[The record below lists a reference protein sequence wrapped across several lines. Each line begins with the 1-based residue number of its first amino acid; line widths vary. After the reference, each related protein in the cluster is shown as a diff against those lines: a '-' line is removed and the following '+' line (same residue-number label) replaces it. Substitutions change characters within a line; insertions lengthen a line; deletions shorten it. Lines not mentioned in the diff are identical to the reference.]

1 LVGRTLPKRRGE
13 IIVKNMT
20 LPNGKSSVNRNVN
33 VGDIVCLYWIG
44 FGSDHPMSEF
54 KLPALFRVEEK
65 DERGRHKF
73 THLDTG
79 KIVSDFDGLSSL
91 TEYMYWP
98 SDVFDDIEY
107 CKNAEKKSHEESFR
121 RVKLERDL
129 LRQIIV
135 EQGVRIVTEDQA
147 KQLGLKA

>member
-1 LVGRTLPKRRGE
+1 
-13 IIVKNMT
+13 MT

-33 VGDIVCLYWIG
+33 VGNIVCLYWVN
-44 FGSDHPMSEF
+44 FGSNGPMSEF

-79 KIVSDFDGLSSL
+79 KIVSDFDGLHSL

-107 CKNAEKKSHEESFR
+107 RKNIEKKSLEESFR
-121 RVKLERDL
+121 KMKLERDL
-129 LRQIIV
+129 LRQILV
-135 EQGVRIVTEDQA
+135 DQGIRIVTEDQA
-147 KQLGLKA
+147 KRLGLKT